1 MMKDLSIYRENKN
14 KTINNKVNKQEKA
27 WLNVAKEPRVSNFFF
42 TKKICMY
49 FSVLSIILL
58 NREYRLA

>member
-1 MMKDLSIYRENKN
+1 MNDLSIYRENKN
-14 KTINNKVNKQEKA
+14 KTINSKVNKQEKA
-27 WLNVAKEPRVSNFFF
+27 WLNVAKEPLVSNFFF
-42 TKKICMY
+42 TKKIWMY